1 MKAPDNAEVTETITG
16 FFWFEEGILCSVSK
30 PDAPKLTPE
39 QEKEETEKL
48 IAKYGKKK
56 FCMLIDG
63 KHIKPS
69 TKEERRKAAETL
81 PQFVNA
87 IAIIV
92 HNPLGRIVV
101 NLFVGL
107 QKPPY
112 PLKIFKPSEED
123 KAKEWLKQYF
133 GVNLNTLKPGIDV

>member
-1 MKAPDNAEVTETITG
+1 MIAPENVEVTETLSG
-16 FFWFEEGILCSVSK
+16 FYWFEEGILYSSLK

-39 QEKEETEKL
+39 QEKAATEKF
-48 IAKYGKKK
+48 IAKYGKGK

-63 KHIKPS
+63 KHIKPN
-69 TKEERRKAAETL
+69 TREERKKAAEIL
-81 PQFVNA
+81 PEFVSA
-87 IAIIV
+87 IAILV

-112 PLKIFKPSEED
+112 PIKIFKPDEID
-123 KAKEWLKQYF
+123 KAKDWLKLY
-133 GVNLNTLKPGIDV
+133 VEKNNK